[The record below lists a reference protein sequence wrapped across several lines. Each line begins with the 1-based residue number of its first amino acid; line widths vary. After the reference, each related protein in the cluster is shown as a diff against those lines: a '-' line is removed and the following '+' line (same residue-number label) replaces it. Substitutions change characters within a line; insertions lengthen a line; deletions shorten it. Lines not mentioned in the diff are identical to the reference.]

1 LNFLKDIAFYQ
12 LCFVVKSKRS
22 KADEPALAIT
32 PQQERR
38 LFRFGLFEVDLEQGT
53 LSRHGSP
60 VRLQEQPFRILTLLL
75 ETAGEVVSREELR
88 KKIWPEGTFVEFDG
102 SLNTAL
108 MKLRAALNDNAEN
121 PVFIETVPRKG
132 YRFIAPVEVTNL
144 DTPPLITAIRVESEE
159 DREALELPLDADRP
173 ATAAQIKVREA
184 IKQKSGP
191 GWRQVLAMLAGL
203 AAVLSFLLWPRSEP
217 KVLAVR
223 QLTHVGQVDPWGK
236 LVTDGSRIYFV
247 VRDVTGWNL
256 MQTSV
261 QGGNV
266 QRTPTPF
273 DNTRIFDLSPDHSQF
288 LIGELTHEGEETPL
302 WLWPVQGGAPRR
314 VGDVMAKE
322 AVWSP
327 SGNFIAFVR
336 DETIQIADPDGN
348 HISEVARFK
357 LAPHSLAW
365 SPDGKRL
372 RFTQPD
378 LVEGTDSLWE
388 IGTDGR
394 DIRRVLPGEEGGPH
408 EGSGTWLRGGKYFAF
423 STGRDLRASLA
434 VDTQANLWLLDERYN
449 WFSRS
454 EKQPMQLTKGPIAFD
469 HPAAAPNGSRV
480 FAIGSHNE
488 YQLLRID
495 PKTLK
500 KTAMLS
506 ESGATD
512 MDFSLDGQW
521 VVYAAREDGTL
532 WKSRIDGTNRVQLT
546 AGATGAF
553 APHWSP
559 NQKDILFTGFL
570 LDKQPRLYVVSAQ
583 GGSPKPVLPTANR
596 WASVSGDWRTDGR
609 QIVVDVEDT
618 AVGGESNIR
627 ILDLESGH
635 LSSIPGSEGLI
646 EPRWSADG
654 RYIAA
659 LSPKKKQI
667 WLYDCKT
674 LKWSELAEA
683 NFPSTLR
690 WSPGGDAL
698 YYQDTDEVEES
709 VFRVPMATREPEQVT
724 RFGDLL
730 SSGAMRCIFTGL
742 SPDGSVYV
750 TVDHGD
756 VDVYAIDLSLP

>member
-1 LNFLKDIAFYQ
+1 VDTTA
-12 LCFVVKSKRS
+12 
-22 KADEPALAIT
+22 
-32 PQQERR
+32 QQDRR
-38 LFRFGLFEVDLEQGT
+38 LYRFGLFEADIEQGT
-53 LSRHGSP
+53 LSRQGTP
-60 VRLQEQPFRILTLLL
+60 VKLQEQPFRILSLLL
-75 ETAGEVVSREELR
+75 EVPGEVLSRDDLR
-88 KKIWPEGTFVEFDG
+88 KRIWPEGTFVEFDG

-121 PVFIETVPRKG
+121 PVFIETVPRRG
-132 YRFIAPVEVTNL
+132 YRFIAPVEIVEVEAS
-144 DTPPLITAIRVESEE
+144 PLMTAIRIESED
-159 DREALELPLDADRP
+159 DRESVELPLDEDGSVGEIKPREREWTGLLKAGP
-173 ATAAQIKVREA
+173 A
-184 IKQKSGP
+184 
-191 GWRQVLAMLAGL
+191 WWQVFAMAAGL
-203 AAVLSFLLWPRSEP
+203 AALMLFLLWPRPEP
-217 KVLAVR
+217 KVTAVS
-223 QLTHVGQVDPWGK
+223 QLTHTGQVDPWGK

-261 QGGNV
+261 EGGNI

-273 DNTRIFDLSPDHSQF
+273 DNTRIFDLSPDHAQF
-288 LIGELTHEGEETPL
+288 LIGQLTHQGEETAL
-302 WLWPVQGGAPRR
+302 WFWPVQGGAPRR

-327 SGNFIAFVR
+327 QGDMIAFVR
-336 DETIQIADPDGN
+336 GETILITDTQGSEAR
-348 HISEVARFK
+348 EVARFK
-357 LAPHSLAW
+357 LAPHSLLW

-372 RFTQPD
+372 RFTQSN
-378 LVEGTDSLWE
+378 LVEGTDSMWE
-388 IGTDGR
+388 IGIDGKSL
-394 DIRRVLPGEEGGPH
+394 RRVLPGEEGGPH
-408 EGSGTWLRGGKYFAF
+408 EGSGTWLAGGNYFAF
-423 STGRDLRASLA
+423 STGQDLRANLA
-434 VDTQANLWLLDERYN
+434 VDTQANLWLLEERRG
-449 WFSRS
+449 WFGSYS
-454 EKQPMQLTKGPIAFD
+454 GDPIQLTKGPIAFD
-469 HPAAAPNGSRV
+469 HPTATPGGSRL

-495 PKTLK
+495 PKTLT
-500 KTAMLS
+500 KTAMLA

-521 VVYAAREDGTL
+521 VVYAARENGTL
-532 WKSRIDGTNRVQLT
+532 WKSRIDGSNRMQLM

-559 NQKDILFTGFL
+559 DQKQILFTGFL

-583 GGSPKPVLPTANR
+583 GGSPKTVLPMDNR

-609 QIVVDVEDT
+609 QIVLDVQDT
-618 AVGGESNIR
+618 ATGGESTIR
-627 ILDLESGH
+627 ILDLESGR
-635 LSSIPGSEGLI
+635 LSTIAGSEGLI

-659 LSPKKKQI
+659 LNPKKKQI
-667 WLYDCKT
+667 FLYDCKL
-674 LKWSELAEA
+674 LKWTVLAEA

-698 YYQDTDEVEES
+698 YFQDTDEVEES
-709 VFRVPMATREPEQVT
+709 VFRVPMATREAERVT

-730 SSGAMRCIFTGL
+730 SSGAARCIFTGL

-756 VDVYAIDLSLP
+756 VDVYAIDLKLR

>member
-1 LNFLKDIAFYQ
+1 VDTTA
-12 LCFVVKSKRS
+12 
-22 KADEPALAIT
+22 
-32 PQQERR
+32 QQDRR
-38 LFRFGLFEVDLEQGT
+38 LYRFGLFEVDLEQGT
-53 LSRHGSP
+53 LSRQGIP
-60 VRLQEQPFRILTLLL
+60 VKLQEQPFRILALLL
-75 ETAGEVVSREELR
+75 EAPGEVLSRDDLR
-88 KKIWPEGTFVEFDG
+88 KRIWPEGTFVEFDG

-121 PVFIETVPRKG
+121 PVFIETVPRRG
-132 YRFIAPVEVTNL
+132 YRFIAPVEIVEVEG
-144 DTPPLITAIRVESEE
+144 PPLMTAIRIESEDE
-159 DREALELPLDADRP
+159 RDAVDLPLDRNAPAAEATPRKREWSGLKARP
-173 ATAAQIKVREA
+173 A
-184 IKQKSGP
+184 
-191 GWRQVLAMLAGL
+191 WWQVFAMAAGL
-203 AAVLSFLLWPRSEP
+203 VAVLFFALWPRPEP
-217 KVLAVR
+217 KVLAVS
-223 QLTHVGQVDPWGK
+223 QLTHTGQLDPWGK

-261 QGGNV
+261 EGGNI

-273 DNTRIFDLSPDHSQF
+273 DNTRIFDLSPDHAQF
-288 LIGELTHEGEETPL
+288 LIGQFTHEGEETAL
-302 WLWPVQGGAPRR
+302 WFWPVQGGAPRR

-327 SGNFIAFVR
+327 KGDMIAFVR
-336 DETIQIADPDGN
+336 GETILITDTQGSEAR
-348 HISEVARFK
+348 EVARFK
-357 LAPHSLAW
+357 LAPHSLLW

-372 RFTQPD
+372 RFTQSN
-378 LVEGTDSLWE
+378 LVEGTDSMWE
-388 IGTDGR
+388 IGTDGKSL
-394 DIRRVLPGEEGGPH
+394 RRVLPGEEGGPH
-408 EGSGTWLRGGKYFAF
+408 EGSGTWLADGNYFAF
-423 STGRDLRASLA
+423 STGQDLRANLA
-434 VDTQANLWLLDERYN
+434 VDTQANLWLLEEKRG
-449 WFSRS
+449 WFGLRS
-454 EKQPMQLTKGPIAFD
+454 GDPIQLTKGPIAFD
-469 HPAAAPNGSRV
+469 HPTATPGGSRL

-495 PKTLK
+495 PKTLT
-500 KTAMLS
+500 KTAMLA

-521 VVYAAREDGTL
+521 VVYAARENGTL
-532 WKSRIDGTNRVQLT
+532 WKSRIDGSNRMQLM

-559 NQKDILFTGFL
+559 DQKQILFTGFL

-583 GGSPKPVLPTANR
+583 GGSPKTVLPMDNR

-609 QIVVDVEDT
+609 QIVLDVQDT
-618 AVGGESNIR
+618 ATGGESTIR
-627 ILDLESGH
+627 ILDLESGS
-635 LSSIPGSEGLI
+635 LSTIAGSEGLI

-659 LSPKKKQI
+659 LNPKKKQVF
-667 WLYDCKT
+667 LYDCKL
-674 LKWSELAEA
+674 LKWTVLAEA

-698 YYQDTDEVEES
+698 YFQDTDEVEES
-709 VFRVPMATREPEQVT
+709 VFRVPMATREPERVT

-730 SSGAMRCIFTGL
+730 SSGAARCIFTGL

-756 VDVYAIDLSLP
+756 VDVYAIDLKLR

>member
-1 LNFLKDIAFYQ
+1 
-12 LCFVVKSKRS
+12 
-22 KADEPALAIT
+22 
-32 PQQERR
+32 
-38 LFRFGLFEVDLEQGT
+38 LFEADLEQGT
-53 LSRHGSP
+53 LSRQGTQ
-60 VRLQEQPFRILTLLL
+60 VKLQEQPFRILALLL
-75 ETAGEVVSREELR
+75 ETPGEVLSRDDLR

-108 MKLRAALNDNAEN
+108 MKLRTALNDNAEN
-121 PVFIETVPRKG
+121 PVFIETVPRRG
-132 YRFIAPVEVTNL
+132 YRFIAPVEIVEVE
-144 DTPPLITAIRVESEE
+144 PSPLMTAIRIESEDE
-159 DREALELPLDADRP
+159 REAVELPLDGDGPTAEVPPRERESGVLRKRP
-173 ATAAQIKVREA
+173 AWWQVFA
-184 IKQKSGP
+184 I
-191 GWRQVLAMLAGL
+191 VAGL
-203 AAVLSFLLWPRSEP
+203 VAVMFFFLWPRTEP
-217 KVLAVR
+217 KVLAVS
-223 QLTHVGQVDPWGK
+223 QLTHTGQVDPWGK

-261 QGGNV
+261 EGGNI

-273 DNTRIFDLSPDHSQF
+273 DNTRIFDLSPDHTQF
-288 LIGELTHEGEETPL
+288 LIGQFMHQGEETAL
-302 WLWPVQGGAPRR
+302 WFWPVQGGAPRR

-327 SGNFIAFVR
+327 KGDMIAFVR
-336 DETIQIADPDGN
+336 AETILITDTQGSEAR
-348 HISEVARFK
+348 EVARFK
-357 LAPHSLAW
+357 LAPHSLLW

-372 RFTQPD
+372 RFTQSN
-378 LVEGTDSLWE
+378 LVEGTDSMWE
-388 IGTDGR
+388 IGIDGKSL
-394 DIRRVLPGEEGGPH
+394 RRVLPGEEGGPH
-408 EGSGTWLRGGKYFAF
+408 EGSGTWLAGGNYFAY
-423 STGRDLRASLA
+423 STGQDLRANLA
-434 VDTQANLWLLDERYN
+434 VDTQANLWLLEEKRG
-449 WFSRS
+449 WFGSRS
-454 EKQPMQLTKGPIAFD
+454 GDPIQLTKGPIAFD
-469 HPAAAPNGSRV
+469 HPTATAGGSRV

-495 PKTLK
+495 PKTLT
-500 KTAMLS
+500 KTAMLA

-521 VVYAAREDGTL
+521 VVYAARENGTL
-532 WKSRIDGTNRVQLT
+532 WKSRIDGSNRMQLM

-559 NQKDILFTGFL
+559 DQKQILFTGFL

-583 GGSPKPVLPTANR
+583 GGLPKTVLPMDNR

-609 QIVVDVEDT
+609 QIVLDVQDT
-618 AVGGESNIR
+618 ATGGESTIR
-627 ILDLESGH
+627 ILDLESG
-635 LSSIPGSEGLI
+635 SVSTIAGSEGLI

-659 LSPKKKQI
+659 LNPKKKQI
-667 WLYDCKT
+667 FLYDCKL
-674 LKWSELAEA
+674 LKWTVLAEA

-698 YYQDTDEVEES
+698 YFQDTDEVEES
-709 VFRVPMATREPEQVT
+709 VFRVPMATREAERVT

-730 SSGAMRCIFTGL
+730 SSGAARCIFTGL

-756 VDVYAIDLSLP
+756 VDVYAIDLKLR